1 MCNNWLGLSIQALF
15 IFSIKAHAPKDYNG
29 YKIVCYYGAWAVYR
43 KPPMAF
49 NVTDIDPY
57 ACTHLIYAFAGLDAT
72 TNKIISLDPLV
83 DIEEGKNLMQFDII
97 YFISTTSTVWK
108 K

>member
-1 MCNNWLGLSIQALF
+1 
-15 IFSIKAHAPKDYNG
+15 
-29 YKIVCYYGAWAVYR
+29 
-43 KPPMAF
+43 MAF

-72 TNKIISLDPLV
+72 TNKMISLDPLV
-83 DIEEGKNLMQFDII
+83 DIEEGKHLMQFSII
-97 YFISTTSTVWK
+97 YVTWYLIEK

>member
-1 MCNNWLGLSIQALF
+1 
-15 IFSIKAHAPKDYNG
+15 
-29 YKIVCYYGAWAVYR
+29 
-43 KPPMAF
+43 MAF

-83 DIEEGKNLMQFDII
+83 DIEEGIEMMQFCAI
-97 YFISTTSTVWK
+97 YFT
-108 K
+108 

>member
-1 MCNNWLGLSIQALF
+1 
-15 IFSIKAHAPKDYNG
+15 
-29 YKIVCYYGAWAVYR
+29 
-43 KPPMAF
+43 MAF

-83 DIEEGKNLMQFDII
+83 DIEEGKELMQFDII
-97 YFISTTSTVWK
+97 YFMLVLLQQFKINNIEFHSRPFRCVCKSSFIK
-108 K
+108 AI

>member
-1 MCNNWLGLSIQALF
+1 
-15 IFSIKAHAPKDYNG
+15 
-29 YKIVCYYGAWAVYR
+29 
-43 KPPMAF
+43 MAF

-83 DIEEGKNLMQFDII
+83 DIEEGKETIQC
-97 YFISTTSTVWK
+97 STYSAHQVKIEK

>member
-1 MCNNWLGLSIQALF
+1 
-15 IFSIKAHAPKDYNG
+15 
-29 YKIVCYYGAWAVYR
+29 
-43 KPPMAF
+43 MAF

-97 YFISTTSTVWK
+97 YFVWYDLTFSYK
-108 K
+108 YH

>member
-1 MCNNWLGLSIQALF
+1 
-15 IFSIKAHAPKDYNG
+15 
-29 YKIVCYYGAWAVYR
+29 
-43 KPPMAF
+43 MAF

-97 YFISTTSTVWK
+97 YFSKPQQFEINNIEFHSRPFRCVCESSFIEAI
-108 K
+108 

>member
-1 MCNNWLGLSIQALF
+1 MSLSGLSTQVLF
-15 IFSIKAHAPKDYNG
+15 YLFIKAHAPKDYNG

-83 DIEEGKNLMQFDII
+83 DIEEGKKLMQFSTI
-97 YFISTTSTVWK
+97 YCTWYCTSTIGK
-108 K
+108 KH